1 MNCSK
6 IVTRSIVG
14 RVKHGRWFEP
24 AKWEM
29 ATAEQVKALLKSY
42 GEGNGEHFASVAL
55 QIAADAA
62 RSGKGQLAQQFRDLV
77 DNIKRN
83 QAAGKIVGAVPIARP
98 SGELAA
104 ILVASYPQTRVSEM
118 VLSRETGAALHR
130 VLHEFRS
137 QSRLREHGYSPRRKL
152 LLVGPPGC
160 GKTMTASALAG
171 ELKFPLFSVQLHG
184 LITKFMGETAAK
196 LRMIFDAMTNTQ
208 GVYFFDEFD
217 AIGADRGA
225 RNDVGEIRRVL
236 NSFLQFL
243 EQDDSDSI
251 VIAATNYEAMLDEA
265 LFRRFDDVIRYGRPD
280 AEQATSLIRNRLRVF
295 LGPRPA
301 WNKIHEAA
309 DGLSHAEIARACD
322 DAAKDCILH
331 ERGHVKS
338 QSLVAMLQDRRRIE
352 RASGTAVNQEASR

>member
-1 MNCSK
+1 
-6 IVTRSIVG
+6 
-14 RVKHGRWFEP
+14 
-24 AKWEM
+24 M

-62 RSGKGQLAQQFRDLV
+62 RGGKGQLAQQLRDLV
-77 DNIKRN
+77 DDIKRKH
-83 QAAGKIVGAVPIARP
+83 AAGKVGGAVPIARP
-98 SGELAA
+98 TGELAA
-104 ILVASYPQTRVSEM
+104 ILVASYPQTRLSEM
-118 VLSRETGAALHR
+118 VLSRETGAALQR
-130 VLHEFRS
+130 VLHEYRS
-137 QSRLREHGYSPRRKL
+137 QSRLREHGYSARRKL

-196 LRMIFDAMTNTQ
+196 LRMIFDAMAETQ

-217 AIGADRGA
+217 AIGTDRGA
-225 RNDVGEIRRVL
+225 KNDVGEIRRVL

-251 VIAATNYEAMLDEA
+251 VIAATNYDAMLDEA

-280 AEQATSLIRNRLRVF
+280 SEQTAALIRNRLRIF
-295 LGPRPA
+295 LGPRPV
-301 WNKIHEAA
+301 WKKIHEAA
-309 DGLSHAEIARACD
+309 EGLSHAEIARACD
-322 DAAKDCILH
+322 DAAKDCILN
-331 ERGHVKS
+331 ERDQVKS
-338 QSLVAMLQDRRRIE
+338 QSLIAMLQDRRRIE
-352 RASGTAVNQEASR
+352 RTSNAAISQDAST